1 MNARPAPRLELPAA
15 PSARVQEAG
24 RDFAFTGED
33 FARIRALIHRR
44 AGISLSEHKRDMAYS
59 RLARRLRA
67 LGLDSFRDYL
77 DRLERDNDPAEWE
90 AFTNSL
96 TTNLT
101 AFFRE
106 AHHFPILAEFAK
118 TRAAPVSVWCSAA
131 STGEEPYSLAI
142 TLLEALGPSAARS
155 ATILAT
161 DLDTQVLEKART
173 GIYTFD
179 QVKHLS
185 QERLRRFFLKGTG
198 PQAGRVKVRPELK
211 QMIRFEPL
219 NLTDADYR
227 IGQAFDAIFCRNVMI
242 YFDKPTQGQVLSRF
256 EPLLKPGG
264 LLFAGHSENFS
275 YVTQAFRLRGQTV
288 YERTRDAS
296 GGGAG
301 AIGRAR
307 PRADAASAD
316 AAQLASLA
324 GEEA

>member
-1 MNARPAPRLELPAA
+1 MNARPASRLDLPAA
-15 PSARVQEAG
+15 LPPRVSEAG
-24 RDFAFTGED
+24 RDFAFTSED

-77 DRLERDNDPAEWE
+77 DQLERNNDPAEWE

-118 TRAAPVSVWCSAA
+118 TRQAPVTVWCSAA

-142 TLLEALGPSAARS
+142 TLLEALGPSASRS

-161 DLDTQVLEKART
+161 DLDTQVLEKARA

-219 NLTDADYR
+219 NLTDADYG
-227 IGQAFDAIFCRNVMI
+227 IGQTFDAIFCRNVMI
-242 YFDKPTQGQVLSRF
+242 YFDKPTQGQVLTRF

-296 GGGAG
+296 PGA
-301 AIGRAR
+301 APRAR
-307 PRADAASAD
+307 PKAAGASAG
-316 AAQLASLA
+316 AGVPSLA
-324 GEEA
+324 GEDA